1 MIRLRNVYK
10 SIDTQTNILHD
21 INLELNA
28 GDFLGIFGKSGSGK
42 STLLNILG
50 LIDESYDGDYIL
62 EGQNIK
68 DMTDLERSN
77 IRNRMMGYVF
87 QSFFYLKQ

>member
-28 GDFLGIFGKSGSGK
+28 GDFLGIF
-42 STLLNILG
+42 
-50 LIDESYDGDYIL
+50 
-62 EGQNIK
+62 
-68 DMTDLERSN
+68 
-77 IRNRMMGYVF
+77 
-87 QSFFYLKQ
+87 